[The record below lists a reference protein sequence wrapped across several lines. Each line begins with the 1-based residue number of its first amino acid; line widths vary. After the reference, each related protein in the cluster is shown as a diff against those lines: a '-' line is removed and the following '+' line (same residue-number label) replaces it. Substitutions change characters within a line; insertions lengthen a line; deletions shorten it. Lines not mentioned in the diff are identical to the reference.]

1 MEATQQSLDVSLKQL
16 AAFEASLYPVTTL
29 YLNAKPDGQ
38 GRHHFAAFARKELKM
53 RSKTFPK
60 DSLQKEAFD
69 RDAEKIESY
78 LENDVLPATNALAIF
93 ACFGEGEFFEVL
105 QLGSEIPNNQIFV
118 QNKPNLF
125 WLAWLNDHFR
135 RYAVAVGD
143 TMSARVFLL
152 GLGQVVE
159 REEIDNPHPRHTQA
173 GGWSQSRYQ
182 RRAENFS
189 QKHAQEV
196 ADVLEQLVREERVDH
211 ILLVGD
217 EMAVPALQSRLHPDL
232 IDKVRV
238 LRLESNAPEDEIIKE
253 SLEAMR
259 QEDAL
264 QDVDLAQRLIEE
276 YRSGGLA
283 VAGLHDTL
291 SALANG
297 QVNELVVT
305 AEPTGIEEDGELD
318 PQVLTALGCEH
329 LVRAGDEAAKERP
342 QAIADALVTRAEQT
356 GATVSFVED
365 GALLSSV
372 GGVGAFLRYR
382 I

>member
-1 MEATQQSLDVSLKQL
+1 
-16 AAFEASLYPVTTL
+16 
-29 YLNAKPDGQ
+29 
-38 GRHHFAAFARKELKM
+38 
-53 RSKTFPK
+53 
-60 DSLQKEAFD
+60 LQKEAFD
-69 RDAEKIESY
+69 RDAQKIESY
-78 LENDVLPATNALAIF
+78 LENDVLPSTNALAIF
-93 ACFGEGEFFEVL
+93 ACSGEREFFEVL
-105 QLGSEIPNNQIFV
+105 QLGSQIPNNQVFV

-125 WLAWLNDHFR
+125 YLAWLNDHFR
-135 RYAVAVGD
+135 RYAVVVGD

-173 GGWSQSRYQ
+173 GGWSQARYQ

-196 ADVLEQLVREERVDH
+196 ADVLEHLVREERVDH
-211 ILLVGD
+211 IILVGD
-217 EMAVPALQSRLHPDL
+217 ELAVPAIQSRLNPKL
-232 IDKVRV
+232 NDKVRV
-238 LRLESNAPEDEIIKE
+238 LRLESNAPEDEILKE

-259 QEDAL
+259 QEDAR
-264 QDVDLAQRLIEE
+264 QDADRAQRLIEE

-283 VAGLHDTL
+283 VAGLHDTFR
-291 SALANG
+291 ALANG
-297 QVNELVVT
+297 QVTELVVT
-305 AEPTGIEEDGELD
+305 AEPAGIEEDEELD
-318 PQVLTALGCEH
+318 PDVMAALGCEYP
-329 LVRAGDEAAKERP
+329 VRTGDEAIEDRL

-356 GATVSFVED
+356 SAAVSFVED